1 MIEYEWLCGKGT
13 PIRTGSVNVFGVA
26 GGVDKGSVIEHNMA
40 QYMLYTLDL
49 HGIQKM

>member
-1 MIEYEWLCGKGT
+1 MDVSVGRGHQLGLAVSMFLEWLG
-13 PIRTGSVNVFGVA
+13 